1 MRAIFYAKGGE
12 KYMRFLEGAR
22 FCDSFGQF
30 KHLFES
36 VVTTPK
42 PVDKPVETVNELEKA
57 DEKPEDKTGYT

>member
-1 MRAIFYAKGGE
+1 
-12 KYMRFLEGAR
+12 MRFLEGAR